1 MGDDHALWDDLTLDE
16 RIRRDYPVD
25 EETAH
30 LIAQRFLELA
40 LTGLDAGVTVREAY
54 SGRQL
59 QELLDKAA
67 EMVLLQGIPKHP

>member
-1 MGDDHALWDDLTLDE
+1 
-16 RIRRDYPVD
+16 VD

>member
-1 MGDDHALWDDLTLDE
+1 MVEHWRRWDDMPLDE
-16 RIRRDYPVD
+16 RIRRNYPVD
-25 EETAH
+25 EETAY

-40 LTGLDAGVTVREAY
+40 LTGLDAGATVRKAY

-67 EMVLLQGIPKHP
+67 HAVLEGLSKQD